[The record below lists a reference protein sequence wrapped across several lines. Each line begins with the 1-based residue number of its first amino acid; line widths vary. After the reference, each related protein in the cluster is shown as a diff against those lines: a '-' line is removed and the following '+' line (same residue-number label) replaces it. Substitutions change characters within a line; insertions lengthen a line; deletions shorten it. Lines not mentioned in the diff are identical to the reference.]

1 MPFIRHLQVPITYY
15 DEKDGLAS
23 NQALCILEDNNNNL
37 WISTSNGLSKL
48 DTDKNFF
55 QNFSN
60 KDGLSNNQFS
70 YGAAYK
76 TKSGELLFG
85 SISGFNMFNPN
96 EVNSVDDNVPIVFTD
111 FKILYQS
118 VKIGDDKKSVL
129 QKSIS
134 ETDHLILHYNQNIFS
149 LEFAA
154 LNYVNSRRNIYTYML
169 EGFNE
174 EWSAPSTERT
184 ATYTNLNA
192 GDYVLR
198 VKRIIPGYTN
208 NDNELQLKIT
218 ILPPFWK
225 TWWFLS
231 LVIVIIIFLIYSLV
245 LFFINREKIK
255 NQLVVERLNAR
266 KLHEMDMLKLKFF
279 TNISH
284 EIRTPLTLILGP
296 LNKIRNNEV
305 KKEEMN
311 ENLDLVYRNANT
323 LDKLINQ
330 LLDFRK
336 LQAGNLKLN
345 LSENDI
351 VEFTRILV
359 NSFAD
364 FAKEKQINI
373 KFSTAKKQLIA
384 VFDQDKIEKI
394 INNLLSNALKFTAP
408 GGSVSVFLSLVFKHE
423 EESATHEEQ
432 DMQFIEITVK
442 DTGRGIPRQ
451 NIGKI
456 FNRFFQ
462 SKEEDGNTGTGI
474 GLALVKELVKLHKGE
489 IFVTSKTG
497 VGSKFTIRIPY
508 IPNLQLQQNEID
520 VAPEESQSDPI
531 PAYYEYDENNVIS
544 DEKIMLVVEDNVD
557 VRHFISSHFKSTYR
571 ILHAKNGQEGWDIA
585 LKTIPDIVISDILMP
600 VLNGYE
606 LCKRIKNDERTSHIP
621 VILLTAMHSKENEIK
636 GLTTGADD
644 YITKPFDLSVLQA
657 KVENILSIRE
667 SLKQKYTGRVILE
680 PKNVVI
686 TSHDE
691 KFLQRA
697 IQIIEENISDNDLD
711 IETFSVKVGVSR
723 MQLYRKIQALTD
735 MTVKE
740 FIRHIRLKR
749 AAQLLQQNKMNIS
762 EIAYEVG
769 FKDLTYFRKCFKRE
783 FGMSATEY
791 ISQEKKANKI

>member
-1 MPFIRHLQVPITYY
+1 MATSNGIDKFNFNTNTFAHYPQLFINQQVRWIEFDSNNNLWAGSTEELIVHNTSKNATKRFPENSQWMFEDSKNQIWITTNDKGIAIYSSSSGPIIYY
-15 DEKDGLAS
+15 DEKNGLAN
-23 NQALCILEDNNNNL
+23 NQAFCILEDNDKNL

-48 DTDKNFF
+48 DTEKNFF
-55 QNFSN
+55 HNFSIN
-60 KDGLSNNQFS
+60 DGLCNNQFS
-70 YGAAYK
+70 YGAAFK

-85 SISGFNMFNPN
+85 SISGFNLFNPA
-96 EVNSVDDNVPIVFTD
+96 EVNSVEENIPIVFTD

-118 VKIGDDKKSVL
+118 VKIEDDKKAIL

-134 ETDHLILHYNQNIFS
+134 ETEHLILHYNQNIFS

-154 LNYVNSRRNIYTYML
+154 LNYVNSSRNIYSYML

-174 EWSAPSTERT
+174 EWSAPSAERT

-192 GDYVLR
+192 GNYVLR
-198 VKRIIPGYTN
+198 VKRIIPGYPSSS
-208 NDNELQLKIT
+208 NELQLKIT
-218 ILPPFWK
+218 VLPPFWK

-231 LVIVIIIFLIYSLV
+231 LVVITIIFMIYSLI

-266 KLHEMDMLKLKFF
+266 KLHELDMLKLKFF

-296 LNKIRNNEV
+296 LNKIRNNEI
-305 KKEEMN
+305 KKEELN

-345 LSENDI
+345 LSENDL
-351 VEFTRILV
+351 VEFIRILV
-359 NSFAD
+359 NSFSNLAAD
-364 FAKEKQINI
+364 KQINL
-373 KFSTAKKQLIA
+373 KFNTVKKHLPA
-384 VFDQDKIEKI
+384 AFDQDKIEKI
-394 INNLLSNALKFTAP
+394 INNLVSNALKFTAA
-408 GGSVSVFLSLVFKHE
+408 GGSVTVYLSLVFNHE
-423 EESATHEEQ
+423 EESTDKEQ
-432 DMQFIEITVK
+432 DKQFIEITVK
-442 DTGRGIPRQ
+442 DTGRGISRQ

-456 FNRFFQ
+456 FNHFFQ
-462 SKEEDGNTGTGI
+462 SKEEDGNSGSGI
-474 GLALVKELVKLHKGE
+474 GLALVKELVQLHKGE

-508 IPNLQLQQNEID
+508 IRNIQLQQNELD
-520 VAPEESQSDPI
+520 EDFEESQSDQNPS
-531 PAYYEYDENNVIS
+531 ELQYDLSHEIS
-544 DEKIMLVVEDNVD
+544 TEKIMLVVEDNTD
-557 VRHFISSHFKSTYR
+557 VRHFISSHFKTTYR

-657 KVENILSIRE
+657 KVENTLSIRE
-667 SLKQKYTGRVILE
+667 SLKQKYTGTIILE
-680 PKNVVI
+680 PKNVEISSRDVR
-686 TSHDE
+686 
-691 KFLQRA
+691 FLQRA
-697 IQIIEENISDNDLD
+697 IQIIE
-711 IETFSVKVGVSR
+711 
-723 MQLYRKIQALTD
+723 
-735 MTVKE
+735 
-740 FIRHIRLKR
+740 
-749 AAQLLQQNKMNIS
+749 
-762 EIAYEVG
+762 
-769 FKDLTYFRKCFKRE
+769 
-783 FGMSATEY
+783 
-791 ISQEKKANKI
+791 

>member
-1 MPFIRHLQVPITYY
+1 MTTNCSLKLQF
-15 DEKDGLAS
+15 
-23 NQALCILEDNNNNL
+23 CR
-37 WISTSNGLSKL
+37 LSGKH
-48 DTDKNFF
+48 
-55 QNFSN
+55 
-60 KDGLSNNQFS
+60 
-70 YGAAYK
+70 
-76 TKSGELLFG
+76 
-85 SISGFNMFNPN
+85 SGFYRW
-96 EVNSVDDNVPIVFTD
+96 
-111 FKILYQS
+111 LLLQS
-118 VKIGDDKKSVL
+118 
-129 QKSIS
+129 
-134 ETDHLILHYNQNIFS
+134 
-149 LEFAA
+149 
-154 LNYVNSRRNIYTYML
+154 
-169 EGFNE
+169 
-174 EWSAPSTERT
+174 
-184 ATYTNLNA
+184 
-192 GDYVLR
+192 
-198 VKRIIPGYTN
+198 
-208 NDNELQLKIT
+208 
-218 ILPPFWK
+218 
-225 TWWFLS
+225 
-231 LVIVIIIFLIYSLV
+231 IFLIYSIV

-255 NQLVVERLNAR
+255 SQLVVERLNAR
-266 KLHEMDMLKLKFF
+266 KLHELDMLKLKFF

-311 ENLDLVYRNANT
+311 ENLDLVFRNANT

-336 LQAGNLKLN
+336 LQSGNLKLN
-345 LSENDI
+345 LTESDI
-351 VEFTRILV
+351 VEFIRILV

-364 FAKEKQINI
+364 FAKEKQVNI
-373 KFSTAKKQLIA
+373 KFSTAKKRLVA

-394 INNLLSNALKFTAP
+394 INNLLSNALKFTSP

-423 EESATHEEQ
+423 EESTTYEEQ

-462 SKEEDGNTGTGI
+462 SKEEDENTGTGI

-497 VGSKFTIRIPY
+497 MGSKFTIRIPY
-508 IPNLQLQQNEID
+508 IPNLQLQQNEIE

-531 PAYYEYDENNVIS
+531 PADYEYDENNVIS

-571 ILHAKNGQEGWDIA
+571 ILQAKNGQEGWEIA

-667 SLKQKYTGRVILE
+667 SLKQKYTGTVILE
-680 PKNVVI
+680 PKNVEI

-697 IQIIEENISDNDLD
+697 IQIVEENISDNKLD
-711 IETFSVKVGVSR
+711 IEKFSTMVGCKQNAIVQKNTGTDRYDCERIYSSHPAKKSSPTF
-723 MQLYRKIQALTD
+723 
-735 MTVKE
+735 
-740 FIRHIRLKR
+740 
-749 AAQLLQQNKMNIS
+749 
-762 EIAYEVG
+762 
-769 FKDLTYFRKCFKRE
+769 
-783 FGMSATEY
+783 AT
-791 ISQEKKANKI
+791 K